1 MESIK
6 ELRVMLQTN
15 VLGHPILQRV
25 PSIYLT
31 RMFLATNVTANQ
43 VSAAMIIVGVISGVV
58 VAFGYVWAGL
68 ALVYLSLVLD
78 AVDGEIA
85 RYRKI
90 FSLRGIFL
98 DFVNHLV
105 VFGAFFLGLTLTVS
119 EVWTTPNF
127 AVLVAG
133 VVGSI
138 TMGTRRAV
146 GDLPR
151 VLFVKSYS
159 KHPEMFNIPPN
170 PVQTNTRIASSES
183 SLSLWKMV
191 RWILRGLYELHE
203 GGDIIVVLVVAYIG
217 ELFLF
222 PGVSHHPILSWVVIF
237 YGVTSFLYLTRE
249 IIGGFYSVESRIASL
264 RDQLASDE

>member
-6 ELRVMLQTN
+6 ELRVKLQTN

-31 RMFLATNVTANQ
+31 RMFLATNITANQ
-43 VSAAMIIVGVISGVV
+43 VSAAMIIIGVISGIV
-58 VAFGYVWAGL
+58 VAFGYIWVGL

-98 DFVNHLV
+98 DLVNHLV
-105 VFGAFFLGLTLTVS
+105 VFGTFFLGLTFMVS

-133 VVGSI
+133 AVGSI
-138 TMGTRRAV
+138 AMGMRRAV

-151 VLFVKSYS
+151 VLFVKPYS
-159 KHPEMFNIPPN
+159 RHPELFNIPPN
-170 PVQTNTRIASSES
+170 PPRVDSES
-183 SLSLWKMV
+183 SPGEHFLSLKKIV
-191 RWILRGLYELHE
+191 RKILWGLHELHE
-203 GGDIIVVLVVAYIG
+203 GGDMTVLLVIAYAG
-217 ELFLF
+217 ELLIL
-222 PGVSHHPILSWVVIF
+222 PGVPHHPILSWVVIF
-237 YGVTSFLYLTRE
+237 YGVTSCLYLIRE
-249 IIGGFYSVESRIASL
+249 IAVGFFAVEGRIASL
-264 RDQLASDE
+264 RG

>member
-6 ELRVMLQTN
+6 ELRVKLQTN

-31 RMFLATNVTANQ
+31 RVFLATNVTANQ

-85 RYRKI
+85 RYGKI

-98 DFVNHLV
+98 DLVNHLV

-133 VVGSI
+133 AIGSI
-138 TMGTRRAV
+138 TMGMRRAV

-151 VLFVKSYS
+151 VLFVKPYS
-159 KHPEMFNIPPN
+159 RHPELFNIPPN
-170 PVQTNTRIASSES
+170 PIQVDSKFSSSEH
-183 SLSLWKMV
+183 SLSLKKII
-191 RWILRGLYELHE
+191 RKILWGLHELHE
-203 GGDIIVVLVVAYIG
+203 GGDMIVVLVIAYAV
-217 ELFLF
+217 ELLVF
-222 PGVSHHPILSWVVIF
+222 PGISHHPILSWVVIF
-237 YGVTSFLYLTRE
+237 YGVTSCLYLIRE
-249 IIGGFYSVESRIASL
+249 IVVGFFTVESRIASL
-264 RDQLASDE
+264 RD